1 MTMKAKYR
9 DRLAAIGLGAL
20 ALAGCS
26 DEWDDHYG
34 PEGAAASQTLM
45 QLIEADG
52 QCSRFAEA
60 VKAYGLD
67 TLLASDQSF
76 TVWAPTDEA
85 MASFTTDGSDVEHF
99 LQNHINRYVYNAS
112 DLADTSLVRI
122 KMLNGKF
129 QDYSRS
135 TGGYAFAGTA
145 VAGASVA
152 ATNGLLHHIAGVA
165 PFYLNLYEQIKSGAG
180 RTDSLAAYIGG
191 FDENTFDK
199 SGSTATG
206 KNELGQLTY
215 DSVFVYNNDWMNR
228 YGDLNLEDSIYT
240 VVVPSDA
247 AWREGYAE
255 VSKYFKTFGDT
266 ITKTENT
273 TTHVP
278 TRTYKTDDALSDS
291 LTAAH
296 TREAMAANIV
306 FRGRPEFGSTEADSL
321 VATSGAVF
329 HRPSQLVEGGTL
341 QTVSNGRIWNMDRWT
356 FSPADCFL
364 KRIEVEAENTLNR
377 TDANAYVYTRSAS
390 QTAYADSVSGEKYV
404 EVVASS
410 TGVRSQPM
418 IQFTI
423 PDVLAATYDV
433 YVQFVPAEAYA
444 ADVPADSTKVR
455 FYINYVHADG
465 SMKEESVAGAETET
479 RGTGMT
485 TLRVGRFTFP
495 YANYSSSPF
504 APATGG
510 TRQDDDCVRLRIQT
524 NVSSSETTRYTRT
537 MRIDRIILEPVTDR

>member
-76 TVWAPTDEA
+76 TVWAPTNEA

-199 SGSTATG
+199 SGRCS
-206 KNELGQLTY
+206 
-215 DSVFVYNNDWMNR
+215 
-228 YGDLNLEDSIYT
+228 
-240 VVVPSDA
+240 PSA
-247 AWREGYAE
+247 ACR
-255 VSKYFKTFGDT
+255 
-266 ITKTENT
+266 
-273 TTHVP
+273 H
-278 TRTYKTDDALSDS
+278 RQ
-291 LTAAH
+291 AA
-296 TREAMAANIV
+296 R
-306 FRGRPEFGSTEADSL
+306 D
-321 VATSGAVF
+321 
-329 HRPSQLVEGGTL
+329 
-341 QTVSNGRIWNMDRWT
+341 
-356 FSPADCFL
+356 
-364 KRIEVEAENTLNR
+364 
-377 TDANAYVYTRSAS
+377 
-390 QTAYADSVSGEKYV
+390 
-404 EVVASS
+404 
-410 TGVRSQPM
+410 
-418 IQFTI
+418 
-423 PDVLAATYDV
+423 
-433 YVQFVPAEAYA
+433 
-444 ADVPADSTKVR
+444 
-455 FYINYVHADG
+455 
-465 SMKEESVAGAETET
+465 
-479 RGTGMT
+479 
-485 TLRVGRFTFP
+485 
-495 YANYSSSPF
+495 
-504 APATGG
+504 GG
-510 TRQDDDCVRLRIQT
+510 TRRPTWPRGCRLRWRR
-524 NVSSSETTRYTRT
+524 TRGGHGTRCW
-537 MRIDRIILEPVTDR
+537 PPWPHACAPP